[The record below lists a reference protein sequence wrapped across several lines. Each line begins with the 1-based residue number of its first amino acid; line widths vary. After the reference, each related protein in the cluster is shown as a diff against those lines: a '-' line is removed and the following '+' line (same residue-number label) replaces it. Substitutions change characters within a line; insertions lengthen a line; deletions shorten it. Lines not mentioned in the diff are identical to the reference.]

1 MTDNYLPLLLRAT
14 GRRHNLRRLVP
25 LLALVL
31 TLLLTGTIM
40 AQDAVTDD
48 EVNAVARTLYCP
60 ICESTP
66 LDVCPTQACVD
77 WRNVIRTQL
86 SEGRTEE
93 QIQEYF
99 ALQYGDQVL
108 ATPPTRGLSLFIW
121 PLPLVAVPIGAIF
134 FVRYMRAIKKPDHD
148 LAEDLVVATGPAAP
162 ADLSHYIEEIE
173 AELNDE

>member
-1 MTDNYLPLLLRAT
+1 MSDNHLPLPHNAT
-14 GRRHNLRRLVP
+14 NRRGSIRRLVP

-31 TLLLTGTIM
+31 TLLLTGTIL

-60 ICESTP
+60 ICEATP

-86 SEGRTEE
+86 AEGRTEE
-93 QIQEYF
+93 EIQEYF

-108 ATPPTRGLSLFIW
+108 ATPPTRGFSLVIW
-121 PLPLVAVPIGAIF
+121 LLPLVAVPIGAVF
-134 FVRYMRAIKKPDHD
+134 FIRYMRAIKKPDQNTAD
-148 LAEDLVVATGPAAP
+148 ELVVAKDPVAP
-162 ADLSHYIEEIE
+162 ADLNHYIEEIE